1 MDINNSLTILL
12 NTCTN
17 NDTGY
22 FSILMTLINP
32 AITEIFFIL
41 LTITT
46 YQPYFYMYSQLHQH
60 WQLLYV
66 AGINN
71 LLLQWPWQLLHYSN
85 TNKYF
90 TLLLLTTSLLPKT
103 LTTSLLAKALA
114 TSLLAKAL
122 ATSLLPK
129 TLKTSLLPKTL
140 KTSLFPKTLATSL
153 LHWHWEPI
161 YFTDLGNFLYFRH

>member
-1 MDINNSLTILL
+1 MYQPCYYWQVLNIDTNNTLTILL

-17 NDTGY
+17 NDTGN

-71 LLLQWPWQLLHYSN
+71 LLLQWPWQLLYYSD

-103 LTTSLLAKALA
+103 LKIF
-114 TSLLAKAL
+114 
-122 ATSLLPK
+122 LLPK
-129 TLKTSLLPKTL
+129 TLT
-140 KTSLFPKTLATSL
+140 TSL
-153 LHWHWEPI
+153 LHWPWKLSLFQTLPPSLIFWWHWQCLS
-161 YFTDLGNFLYFRH
+161 FM